1 MRNSVITTKLCHPL
15 LDNQYQKTK
24 KQKPKKKKKKNH
36 NGRHDFHQQPSLIFT
51 MMVHYKTRRFE
62 AAFF

>member
-24 KQKPKKKKKKNH
+24 KQKQKKKKTIME
-36 NGRHDFHQQPSLIFT
+36 GMIFINS
-51 MMVHYKTRRFE
+51 HH
-62 AAFF
+62 